1 MGEVSPFYS
10 TEAEV
15 LTMRLIG
22 KLLKLLMLLG
32 LILAVVAAAL
42 VGYDR
47 YLRNKYPVR
56 YITPHSPEDE
66 PEL

>member
-1 MGEVSPFYS
+1 
-10 TEAEV
+10 
-15 LTMRLIG
+15 MRLIG

-32 LILAVVAAAL
+32 LILAVIAAAL